1 MKPARVFQAVA
12 AFLVLIL
19 IAGLMLP
26 RVNTDR
32 YRGRIQAALEAAL
45 GRIKARMF
53 IMPLSTDMFFP
64 VQDCAAEQALI
75 PNSELRVVNTIC
87 GHFGLFGIEPE
98 YHEQVDGI
106 LKELLASAA

>member
-45 GRIKARMF
+45 GRKVTFGKVHFNLFTGPGFTLRDVSVAEDPALGVNPSPTSIKWSRR
-53 IMPLSTDMFFP
+53 
-64 VQDCAAEQALI
+64 
-75 PNSELRVVNTIC
+75 RVC
-87 GHFGLFGIEPE
+87 FRC
-98 YHEQVDGI
+98 
-106 LKELLASAA
+106 